1 LKMAAINWILN
12 GLLTLAAVPLPA
24 AQAAA
29 PPGSLAEM
37 LRASH
42 WQRRVLLI
50 GAPTADQAD
59 FQRQK
64 TLLAASESGLAERD
78 FRVVEVV
85 YSQLSATDRQCWTQQ
100 LDQPLAGFRVILIG
114 KDGGV
119 KRTET
124 QPLAPASL
132 FGTVD
137 KMPMRRQEMR
147 GKKD

>member
-1 LKMAAINWILN
+1 MAAINWILN
-12 GLLTLAAVPLPA
+12 GLLILAAVPLLA

-29 PPGSLAEM
+29 PPGGLAEM
-37 LRASH
+37 LSASH

-64 TLLAASESGLAERD
+64 TLLAASEKGLSERD
-78 FRVVEVV
+78 FQVIEVV
-85 YSQLSATDRQCWTQQ
+85 YNQLSTADRQCWTQQ
-100 LDQPLAGFRVILIG
+100 LGQPLIGFRLLLIG

-132 FGTVD
+132 FGTID

-147 GKKD
+147 GRK

>member
-1 LKMAAINWILN
+1 MNALPWLFRGLATL
-12 GLLTLAAVPLPA
+12 GLLPLLAA
-24 AQAAA
+24 QSA
-29 PPGSLAEM
+29 PSPPDLART

-42 WQRRVLLI
+42 WQQRLLLI
-50 GAPTADQAD
+50 GAPTAGQAD

-64 TLLAASESGLAERD
+64 ALLATAEKGLTERD
-78 FRVVEVV
+78 FKVVEVV
-85 YSQLSATDRQCWTQQ
+85 YSQLSPADRQCWTQQ
-100 LDQPLAGFRVILIG
+100 LGQPLAGFRVVLIG

-119 KRTET
+119 KRAET

-147 GKKD
+147 LGRD

>member
-1 LKMAAINWILN
+1 MAVTNWFFC
-12 GLLTLAAVPLPA
+12 GLAALLFPLLA
-24 AQAAA
+24 AQSAAA
-29 PPGSLAEM
+29 PRLAQ
-37 LRASH
+37 LLQASR
-42 WQRRVLLI
+42 WQHRLLLI
-50 GAPTADQAD
+50 GAPTASQAD

-64 TLLAASESGLAERD
+64 AWLAADAKGLAERD
-78 FRVVEVV
+78 FKVIEVI
-85 YSQLSATDRQCWTQQ
+85 YDQLSAADRQCWAQQ
-100 LDQPLAGFRVILIG
+100 LGQPFTGFRLLLIG

-147 GKKD
+147 GRK

>member
-1 LKMAAINWILN
+1 MLPPKWMLRSLATAA
-12 GLLTLAAVPLPA
+12 LLPLLA

-29 PPGSLAEM
+29 PPGLAAT
-37 LRASH
+37 LRAAR
-42 WQRRVLLI
+42 WQQRLLLI
-50 GAPTADQAD
+50 GAPTASQPD

-64 TLLAASESGLAERD
+64 HLLAAAEKGLAERD
-78 FRVVEVV
+78 FKVIEVV
-85 YSQLSATDRQCWTQQ
+85 YDQLSPADRQCWTQQ
-100 LDQPLAGFRVILIG
+100 LGQPLAGFRVLLVG

-147 GKKD
+147 GRRD